1 MALSGHLMFL
11 ASILFPSSLFPIQK
25 ENSGVLHGHLGTGFK
40 AGAFYLINSFII
52 PANPNPQTS
61 LWNPARSPLEDGISI
76 ALTAKGTGNKPKVI
90 NC

>member
-1 MALSGHLMFL
+1 MVKDPIG
-11 ASILFPSSLFPIQK
+11 ILNCDQSKINRQFYEMILKLQK

-61 LWNPARSPLEDGISI
+61 L
-76 ALTAKGTGNKPKVI
+76 
-90 NC
+90 

>member
-1 MALSGHLMFL
+1 MALGGLLMFL
-11 ASILFPSSLFPIQK
+11 ASFFFPSSLFLIQR
-25 ENSGVLHGHLGTGFK
+25 ENSGVLQGHLGTRFK

-52 PANPNPQTS
+52 IANPNPQTS

-76 ALTAKGTGNKPKVI
+76 ALTAKETGNKPKVI